1 VNAAAARLRAW
12 LPLLPALVVLAA
24 WLPSLG
30 ARFQFDDAVGIVHDP
45 HVQSLAAWWQSMPG
59 IRPLLKLSYA
69 LNHAAGA
76 GAAGFR
82 AVNILLHAL
91 NATLV
96 FVLLRRLARRLRV
109 ADEAGA
115 AFLAATAA
123 LVFALHPVQTESVTY
138 VSGRPDVLMASFVL
152 LGLLAFSGSNAA
164 DLLRRRILTQLAVV
178 LCFALA
184 MAAKETAVVAPF
196 ALLLLVRGQHGRS
209 WRDAW
214 RVASPSLF
222 VMASLATTA
231 MLLLPHGRLLAF
243 SLALRDP
250 WMDLLTQA
258 RGIGWLAVQLLRVD
272 ELNADPQLAPVTGP
286 DASVLFTGLAL
297 VALLVLGLASLAKRP
312 GLALGI
318 LWCLLWLAPT
328 HSLIARL
335 DVANDRQL
343 YLPLIGIGWLLGLAL
358 LQVPALLSDAGL
370 LSRPLLLGVVSVLL
384 AAATIGRNGVYQT
397 EVAFWQDVVA
407 KSPQNARAA
416 NNLGLAHARACEP
429 LAARSAFERA
439 IAIAPKDALPQVNLA
454 LLEQGE
460 LSGQPAS
467 PACR

>member
-1 VNAAAARLRAW
+1 MIAAATRLRAW
-12 LPLLPALVVLAA
+12 LPLLPALVVLAV

-30 ARFQFDDAVGIVHDP
+30 ASFQFDDYVVIVDDS
-45 HVQSLAAWWQSMPG
+45 HVQSLAALRQSMPG

-82 AVNILLHAL
+82 AINILLHAL
-91 NATLV
+91 NAALV

-138 VSGRPDVLMASFVL
+138 VSGRSNVLMASFVL
-152 LGLLAFSGSNAA
+152 LGLLAFTGSSAA
-164 DLLRRRILTQLAVV
+164 APLRRRILTQFSVV

-196 ALLLLVRGQHGRS
+196 ALLLLVRCEHGRS

-214 RVASPSLF
+214 RAAAPSLL
-222 VMASLATTA
+222 VTALLATA
-231 MLLLPHGRLLAF
+231 AVLLLPYGRLLAF
-243 SLALRDP
+243 SLAQRDP
-250 WMDLLTQA
+250 WTNLLTQA
-258 RGIGWLAVQLLRVD
+258 RGIGWLASQLLRVD
-272 ELNADPQLAPVTGP
+272 QLNADPQLAVVTGP
-286 DASVLFTGLAL
+286 EASVLFTGLAI
-297 VALLVLGLASLAKRP
+297 VALLALGLASLAKRP
-312 GLALGI
+312 GLALGL

-328 HSLIARL
+328 NSLIARL

-343 YLPLIGIGWLLGLAL
+343 YLPLLGIGWLLGLAL
-358 LQVPALLSDAGL
+358 LQLPAV
-370 LSRPLLLGVVSVLL
+370 LSRPMLLGVVSVAL
-384 AAATIGRNGVYQT
+384 AAATIERNGVYRT

-407 KSPQNARAA
+407 KSPLNARAA
-416 NNLGLAHARACEP
+416 NNLGMAHAVACEP

-439 IAIAPKDALPQVNLA
+439 IAIAPKGTLPQVNLA

-460 LSGQPAS
+460 LPGMPAS
-467 PACR
+467 PNCR